1 MTWRWSAAEFKRCA
15 DKGQDPG
22 FYGAVRHF
30 LEAGAEAFA
39 EDELYKNWKVSKTH
53 SDPAGGGRI
62 SAGPPADLED
72 LRAHRLLRLRF
83 RHAGGKGA
91 PGQSLDMLVEKACAF
106 EATSYQSLFD
116 FIRYIERLK
125 KYNTDFGE
133 AARAGENDDTV
144 RIMSIHKSKGLEFR
158 GIFSRGRKEIQPA
171 GRQGKILIDDKLGI
185 ATDYL
190 DLERKVK
197 APTLRKMS

>member
-1 MTWRWSAAEFKRCA
+1 M
-15 DKGQDPG
+15 
-22 FYGAVRHF
+22 
-30 LEAGAEAFA
+30 
-39 EDELYKNWKVSKTH
+39 
-53 SDPAGGGRI
+53 
-62 SAGPPADLED
+62 
-72 LRAHRLLRLRF
+72 
-83 RHAGGKGA
+83 
-91 PGQSLDMLVEKACAF
+91 EKACAF

-144 RIMSIHKSKGLEFR
+144 RIMSIHKSKGLEFPVV
-158 GIFSRGRKEIQPA
+158 FLA
-171 GRQGKILIDDKLGI
+171 GAGKKFNRQDARGKILIDDKLGI

-197 APTLRKMS
+197 APTH